1 MGKTKN
7 LKVSIAWIKA
17 RCWQP
22 KGPCLNSLDIRP
34 TFLHSLE
41 PHKYLDTIKVLNYVS
56 QWCSFLWNTGILL
69 IQMVSQLDSLKIQLA
84 MYLFVWLNIYN
95 FTLYKCSLF
104 IIQLNF
110 ASHENSCSLY
120 TKDAFHLIH
129 FLTRSA
135 S

>member
-17 RCWQP
+17 RCWHP
-22 KGPCLNSLDIRP
+22 KGPYLNSLDIRP

-69 IQMVSQLDSLKIQLA
+69 IQMVSQPDSLKIKLA
-84 MYLFVWLNIYN
+84 MYLFVQLNVYN
-95 FTLYKCSLF
+95 FTLYKCILF

-110 ASHENSCSLY
+110 GSHENSYYLH
-120 TKDAFHLIH
+120 TKGAFHLIS
-129 FLTRSA
+129 FLARSA
-135 S
+135 N